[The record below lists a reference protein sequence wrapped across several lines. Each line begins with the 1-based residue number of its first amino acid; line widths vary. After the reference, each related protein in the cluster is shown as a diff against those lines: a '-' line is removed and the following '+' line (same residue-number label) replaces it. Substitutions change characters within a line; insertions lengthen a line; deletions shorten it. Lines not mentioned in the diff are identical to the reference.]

1 MIIIP
6 CTIGEAD
13 TNNRELGTNIVKI
26 TTSLLRLE
34 EAKKDETMI
43 KPKNNKDAIPEYRLA
58 SPNQKMGY
66 ISAHNDWIW
75 LSVKELQNSFAVVP
89 YSVNELFNMELSHK
103 KVRYPTIG
111 TTRRHI
117 KGTM

>member
-6 CTIGEAD
+6 WTTVEAD

-34 EAKKDETMI
+34 EAKEDETMI

-58 SPNQKMGY
+58 SLNQKMGY
-66 ISAHNDWIW
+66 
-75 LSVKELQNSFAVVP
+75 FCT
-89 YSVNELFNMELSHK
+89 Y
-103 KVRYPTIG
+103 
-111 TTRRHI
+111 
-117 KGTM
+117 